1 MCIRDRRKYNLNVP
15 VHMMVILMLFNTE
28 DSLTY
33 QQIANATRINKHEL
47 DRALITLSMH
57 KIRVLTTTLTK
68 LNKNMKPDDVFSFNT
83 GFSAT
88 HSKLKIQASKSSSG
102 ERDPHS
108 TRSAII
114 EDRKHEVDA
123 AVVRIMKARGELP
136 HNQLLSL
143 IHISEPTRLLSISY
157 AVFCL
162 KKKKKQ
168 KSQIL
173 KSPNY
178 LIRRTIDTV

>member
-88 HSKLKIQASKSSSG
+88 HSKLKIQV
-102 ERDPHS
+102 S
-108 TRSAII
+108 T
-114 EDRKHEVDA
+114 
-123 AVVRIMKARGELP
+123 VVLAMCSDMLLKLP
-136 HNQLLSL
+136 PALQPRH
-143 IHISEPTRLLSISY
+143 
-157 AVFCL
+157 
-162 KKKKKQ
+162 
-168 KSQIL
+168 
-173 KSPNY
+173 
-178 LIRRTIDTV
+178 DDG

>member
-136 HNQLLSL
+136 HNQLTSEVVLALTQRFKADPRDIKKRIEHL
-143 IHISEPTRLLSISY
+143 IEREFVERVPGDMKVYRY
-157 AVFCL
+157 R
-162 KKKKKQ
+162 
-168 KSQIL
+168 
-173 KSPNY
+173 P
-178 LIRRTIDTV
+178 